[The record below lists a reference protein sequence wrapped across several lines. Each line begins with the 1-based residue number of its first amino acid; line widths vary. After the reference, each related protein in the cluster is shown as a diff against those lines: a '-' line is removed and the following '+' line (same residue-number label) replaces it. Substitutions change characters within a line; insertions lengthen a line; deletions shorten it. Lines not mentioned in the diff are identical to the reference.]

1 VLATKHTGY
10 HNLWELCDRLGV
22 EIGVKNAHHIKPV
35 RQGDRSIIDMTL
47 EVGHR
52 GKMLESIIVVR
63 KHLKLIHLS
72 DLVLCD
78 DVTLCQETLDA
89 SE

>member
-22 EIGVKNAHHIKPV
+22 KIEVEDAHHIKPV
-35 RQGDRSIIDMTL
+35 RQGDRSIIDVSF

-52 GKMLESIIVVR
+52 GNILERINVNR